1 MYKRQS
7 HAFVYFC
14 FIPVAK
20 LYVRYVPTIIGNH
33 TGMLTIKSPEVKR
46 VRKESLTAS
55 SCLPEGQTMSKDG
68 HINGTI
74 AKDGNY
80 RLLVPV
86 TDKYGCITA
95 AASQECA

>member
-1 MYKRQS
+1 MAALERELRS

-14 FIPVAK
+14 FFPVAK

-33 TGMLTIKSPEVKR
+33 TGMLTIKAPEVKR
-46 VRKESLTAS
+46 VRNVSITAS
-55 SCLPEGQTMSKDG
+55 SCLPEGLTMSKDG

-80 RLLVPV
+80 RMLVSV
-86 TDKYGCITA
+86 TDK
-95 AASQECA
+95 